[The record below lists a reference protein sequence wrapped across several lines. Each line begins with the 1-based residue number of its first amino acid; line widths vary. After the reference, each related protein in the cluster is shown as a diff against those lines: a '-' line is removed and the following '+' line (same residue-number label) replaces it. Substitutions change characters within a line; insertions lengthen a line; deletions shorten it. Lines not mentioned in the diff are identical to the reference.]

1 MTQTPSEDE
10 FDLCSLDE
18 LREKVAIAFDF
29 EHPRFGRHE
38 VALFWDGE
46 RVGALDNYCP
56 HEGAMLSH
64 GVVEPGQ
71 VVCPLHAAVFDVAT
85 GECLDRYTDDA
96 QSYEAFVRDGRV
108 WARAPGERRIHG
120 V

>member
-1 MTQTPSEDE
+1 MTQEPWGDE
-10 FDLCSLDE
+10 FDLCALDE
-18 LREKVAIAFDF
+18 LRAKEALAFDF

-38 VALFWDGE
+38 IALFWDGE

-96 QSYEAFVRDGRV
+96 QSYEAVVRDGRV
-108 WARAPGERRIHG
+108 WVRAPGERLVAG
-120 V
+120 A